1 MGVLASYSR
10 KRSTIPTMFYSSHL
24 VEQFGTEKREQT
36 RAIDNLFVNVR
47 GARAAGLMADTAHHT
62 QSLRRVLRRFGLL
75 R

>member
-1 MGVLASYSR
+1 MRDETGGVAGLQLQFQRALQQLEGEPAS
-10 KRSTIPTMFYSSHL
+10 TLF
-24 VEQFGTEKREQT
+24 
-36 RAIDNLFVNVR
+36 IDNLFVNVR